1 MISPQLT
8 DQTITQ
14 GRMLVAAIET
24 LGTIDWSDPFER
36 AVAGLFQAA
45 YERRLME
52 MVEAVP
58 SWLAEAI
65 LSA

>member
-1 MISPQLT
+1 MINSELT
-8 DQTITQ
+8 DRTITQ

-24 LGTIDWSDPFER
+24 LGTIEWSNPFEQ

-45 YERRLME
+45 YERRLTE
-52 MVEAVP
+52 MIEAAP
-58 SWLAEAI
+58 SWVANAI